1 MYLLNEK
8 LEQRKVPT
16 PPIIPQHPIIKDSI
30 NYLPPIFFKLNEEKK
45 ISYSSF
51 HTSISIWSFP
61 FNIFVLIIE
70 SILP

>member
-51 HTSISIWSFP
+51 HTSISI
-61 FNIFVLIIE
+61 
-70 SILP
+70 